1 MIEYPDV
8 TDQCYG
14 HSLTLLRTI
23 LMNTLSKFLAI
34 AISSILLL
42 AAASTAIAD
51 PSEEMR
57 SLAITADYQPVN
69 INEATAS
76 EIAGALR
83 GVGLKTASAIVAYRK
98 ANGPFKTTQSLTAVK
113 GIGNK
118 TLLKNDGV
126 IVLE

>member
-1 MIEYPDV
+1 VIEYPDV

-34 AISSILLL
+34 AISSILLF
-42 AAASTAIAD
+42 AAASAAIAD
-51 PSEEMR
+51 PSQEML

-69 INEATAS
+69 VNEATAS

-83 GVGLKTASAIVAYRK
+83 GVGLKTASAIVA
-98 ANGPFKTTQSLTAVK
+98 
-113 GIGNK
+113 
-118 TLLKNDGV
+118 
-126 IVLE
+126 

>member
-1 MIEYPDV
+1 MK
-8 TDQCYG
+8 TF
-14 HSLTLLRTI
+14 
-23 LMNTLSKFLAI
+23 SKFLAL
-34 AISSILLL
+34 ALSSVLLL
-42 AAASTAIAD
+42 ATASTAIAD

-57 SLAITADYQPVN
+57 SLVVTADYHPVN

-113 GIGNK
+113 GIGTK
-118 TLLKNDGV
+118 TLRKNERV
-126 IVLE
+126 ILLE

>member
-1 MIEYPDV
+1 MIEYQEV
-8 TDQCYG
+8 TVECYG

-23 LMNTLSKFLAI
+23 LMKTFSKFLAL
-34 AISSILLL
+34 ALSSVLLL
-42 AAASTAIAD
+42 ATASTAIAD

-57 SLAITADYQPVN
+57 SLVVTADYHPVN

-113 GIGNK
+113 GIGTK
-118 TLLKNDGV
+118 TLRKNERV
-126 IVLE
+126 ILLE